1 MKHNPKFTY
10 PKSTRSLVEGERHYD
25 LGEAKLP
32 SVTTILSVTQPPEKA
47 KALTEWKLRV
57 GANEATRIVDN
68 SATRGTA
75 MHRIIESYLTGQY
88 HLDLTDVGR
97 NAHNMAQ
104 TIIKNGLDNKIT
116 EYYGIEATLF
126 YPDLYAGTTDL
137 IAQHL
142 GYDSIIDFKQT
153 NKPKKR
159 EWIEDYF
166 IQIAAYAMAHDHV
179 YGTTIKK
186 CIVMMCDPNNV
197 YQEFVIRDHE
207 IKNYKHRFLR
217 RLDEYYSKQS
227 KNEFIDKLDKM
238 ETMKGYN

>member
-1 MKHNPKFTY
+1 MKHNPKFIY
-10 PKSTRSLVEGERHYD
+10 PKSTRSSVDGHRLYN

-32 SVTTILSVTQPPEKA
+32 SVTTILSATQPPEKA
-47 KALTEWKLRV
+47 KALAEWRLRV
-57 GANEATRIVDN
+57 GADEATRIVDS

-116 EYYGIEATLF
+116 EYYGIEATLY

-137 IAQHL
+137 VAQHV
-142 GYDSIIDFKQT
+142 GCDSIIDFKQT

-166 IQIAAYAMAHDHV
+166 VQIAAYAMAHDYV

-186 CIVMMCDPNNV
+186 CVVMMCDPNNL

-207 IKNYKHRFLR
+207 VKNYKHKFLR
-217 RLDEYYSKQS
+217 RLDEYYNKIN
-227 KNEFIDKLDKM
+227 KLTGVDK
-238 ETMKGYN
+238 T